1 MDCILFHWP
10 AKVRRCDGFQPD
22 AQARLQGE
30 WKRGIARETGQ
41 QFAIALRRIIAIF
54 TLFERNQIHPT
65 MKKQTLFFLL
75 PLFMLACQ
83 SNPTQNQDESTSL
96 TEEEAAL
103 PENLSIL
110 VLDVHGMTC
119 NGCEQSVQKS
129 LLALPGVYLAEASH
143 VDSMAIVQFDPG
155 QASVEAIQNAINETG
170 YEVVGF
176 HFQEEEVIE
185 TPDTAVTE

>member
-1 MDCILFHWP
+1 
-10 AKVRRCDGFQPD
+10 
-22 AQARLQGE
+22 
-30 WKRGIARETGQ
+30 
-41 QFAIALRRIIAIF
+41 
-54 TLFERNQIHPT
+54 

-83 SNPTQNQDESTSL
+83 SNPSQNQDDSAVL
-96 TEEEAAL
+96 TEEEAVL
-103 PENLSIL
+103 PENLSVL

-143 VDSMAIVQFDPG
+143 IDSMATVQFDPG
-155 QASVEAIQNAINETG
+155 QASVEAIQNAINQTG

-176 HFQEEEVIE
+176 HFQEEEAMDA
-185 TPDTAVTE
+185 PDTSLTE